1 MTDKAISRRFFGAAA
16 AGLAALGI
24 PGATAKP
31 AAPKVIPTG
40 KPFILTTWDFGP
52 GANAVGW
59 PMLASGA
66 SAIDAVEAAINH
78 VELLGDYWVGAGGVP
93 NEVGETTLDAMMM
106 WGPTHDLGAVG
117 CLKRVKKAISVAR
130 AVMEKTQHSLIVG
143 DDATRFA
150 ARMGF
155 TETSLTSVVSQQAW
169 DKWAAKGERTNAFD
183 PEPIRTAE
191 TLAAHDTVGSIALDA
206 AGNLCVGCSTNGR
219 EFKIPGRVGD
229 SPILGA
235 GLYVDNE
242 VGAAGSTG
250 RGEANLYN
258 LCSYLI
264 VEQMRTG
271 KSPKDAGME
280 ALRRVQKN
288 TVEKRLL
295 NGRGYP
301 NFGLSFYIVNKKGEF
316 AGVSMYPG
324 KFAVCTENGPESRES
339 EALFPG
345 RATE

>member
-24 PGATAKP
+24 TGAAAKP
-31 AAPKVIPTG
+31 AAPKAIPTG

-93 NEVGETTLDAMMM
+93 NEVGETTLDAMIM

-169 DKWAAKGERTNAFD
+169 DKWAAKGEKTDAFD
-183 PEPIRTAE
+183 PEPIRKGDQ
-191 TLAAHDTVGSIALDA
+191 LVGHDTVGSIALDA

-229 SPILGA
+229 SPIAGA
-235 GLYVDNE
+235 GAYVDQA
-242 VGAAGSTG
+242 VGGAVATGNGDVMMRFLPTYHAVELMRGGMAPQAAAEAAIKRIEDAGYSIGGGIAVIRRDGVHGGAKTGWEDTPFSYSVQTAAGNVKT
-250 RGEANLYN
+250 
-258 LCSYLI
+258 
-264 VEQMRTG
+264 
-271 KSPKDAGME
+271 P
-280 ALRRVQKN
+280 
-288 TVEKRLL
+288 
-295 NGRGYP
+295 
-301 NFGLSFYIVNKKGEF
+301 
-316 AGVSMYPG
+316 VS
-324 KFAVCTENGPESRES
+324 
-339 EALFPG
+339 
-345 RATE
+345 

>member
-1 MTDKAISRRFFGAAA
+1 MTGEAISRRFFGAAA
-16 AGLAALGI
+16 AGLAALGVTS
-24 PGATAKP
+24 ASAKP
-31 AAPKVIPTG
+31 AVPKAIPTG

-52 GANAVGW
+52 GANAIGW

-93 NEVGETTLDAMMM
+93 NEVGETTLDAMIM

-169 DKWAAKGERTNAFD
+169 DKWAAKGEKTNAFD
-183 PEPIRTAE
+183 PEPIRKADK
-191 TLAAHDTVGSIALDA
+191 LVGHDTVGSIALDA

-229 SPILGA
+229 SPIAGA
-235 GLYVDNE
+235 GAYVDQA
-242 VGAAGSTG
+242 VGGAVATG
-250 RGEANLYN
+250 NGDVMMRFLPTYHA
-258 LCSYLI
+258 
-264 VEQMRTG
+264 VEQMRG
-271 KSPKDAGME
+271 GMAPQAAAEAAIKRIEDAGYSIGGGI
-280 ALRRVQKN
+280 AVIRRDGVHGGAKTGWEDTHFSYSVQ
-288 TVEKRLL
+288 TA
-295 NGRGYP
+295 
-301 NFGLSFYIVNKKGEF
+301 
-316 AGVSMYPG
+316 AGNVKTPVS
-324 KFAVCTENGPESRES
+324 
-339 EALFPG
+339 
-345 RATE
+345 

>member
-229 SPILGA
+229 SPIAGA
-235 GLYVDNE
+235 GAYVDQA
-242 VGAAGSTG
+242 VGGAVATGNGDVMMRFLPTYHAVELMRGGMAPQAAAEAAIKRIEDAGYSIGGGIAVIRRDGVHGGAKTGWEDTPFSYSVQTAAGNVKT
-250 RGEANLYN
+250 
-258 LCSYLI
+258 
-264 VEQMRTG
+264 
-271 KSPKDAGME
+271 P
-280 ALRRVQKN
+280 
-288 TVEKRLL
+288 
-295 NGRGYP
+295 
-301 NFGLSFYIVNKKGEF
+301 
-316 AGVSMYPG
+316 VS
-324 KFAVCTENGPESRES
+324 
-339 EALFPG
+339 
-345 RATE
+345 

>member
-1 MTDKAISRRFFGAAA
+1 MTDKAISRRFFGAAT

-24 PGATAKP
+24 TGAAAKP
-31 AAPKVIPTG
+31 AAPKAIPTG

-59 PMLASGA
+59 PMLANGA
-66 SAIDAVEAAINH
+66 SAIDVVDAAINH

-93 NEVGETTLDAMMM
+93 NEVGETTLDAMIM

-155 TETSLTSVVSQQAW
+155 TETSLTSVISQQAW
-169 DKWAAKGERTNAFD
+169 DKWAAKGEKTDAFD
-183 PEPIRTAE
+183 PEPIRKGDQ
-191 TLAAHDTVGSIALDA
+191 LVGHDTVGSIALDA

-229 SPILGA
+229 SPIAGA
-235 GLYVDNE
+235 GAYVDQAIGGAVATGNGDVMMRFLPTYHAVE
-242 VGAAGSTG
+242 LMRGGMAPQAAAAAAIKRIEDAGYSIGGGIAVIRRDGVHGGAKTGWEDTPFSYSVQTAAGNVKT
-250 RGEANLYN
+250 
-258 LCSYLI
+258 
-264 VEQMRTG
+264 
-271 KSPKDAGME
+271 P
-280 ALRRVQKN
+280 
-288 TVEKRLL
+288 
-295 NGRGYP
+295 
-301 NFGLSFYIVNKKGEF
+301 
-316 AGVSMYPG
+316 VS
-324 KFAVCTENGPESRES
+324 
-339 EALFPG
+339 
-345 RATE
+345 

>member
-155 TETSLTSVVSQQAW
+155 TETTLTSVVSQQAW

-191 TLAAHDTVGSIALDA
+191 ALARHDTVGSIALDA

-229 SPILGA
+229 SPIAGA
-235 GLYVDNE
+235 GAYVDQA
-242 VGAAGSTG
+242 VGGAVATGNGDVMMRFLPTYHAVELMLGGMAPQAAA
-250 RGEANLYN
+250 EAA
-258 LCSYLI
+258 I
-264 VEQMRTG
+264 KRIE
-271 KSPKDAGME
+271 DAGYSIGGGI
-280 ALRRVQKN
+280 AVIRRDGVHGGAKTTGWEDTQFSYSVQTATGNVK
-288 TVEKRLL
+288 V
-295 NGRGYP
+295 P
-301 NFGLSFYIVNKKGEF
+301 
-316 AGVSMYPG
+316 VS
-324 KFAVCTENGPESRES
+324 
-339 EALFPG
+339 
-345 RATE
+345 

>member
-155 TETSLTSVVSQQAW
+155 TETTLTSVVSQQAW

-229 SPILGA
+229 SPIAGA
-235 GLYVDNE
+235 GAYVDQA
-242 VGAAGSTG
+242 VGGAVATGNGDVMMRFLPTYHAVELMRGGMAPQAAA
-250 RGEANLYN
+250 EAA
-258 LCSYLI
+258 I
-264 VEQMRTG
+264 KRIE
-271 KSPKDAGME
+271 DAGYSIGGGI
-280 ALRRVQKN
+280 AVIRRDGVHGGAKTGWEDTQFSYSVQTATGNVK
-288 TVEKRLL
+288 V
-295 NGRGYP
+295 P
-301 NFGLSFYIVNKKGEF
+301 
-316 AGVSMYPG
+316 VS
-324 KFAVCTENGPESRES
+324 
-339 EALFPG
+339 
-345 RATE
+345 